1 MLRESMRTVFIG
13 LLTVAAIGV
22 APVGEAAPITFTA
35 VLDGASENPPNA
47 SPGTGSATVIID
59 LDTALST
66 VGTMRVMAEFEN
78 LNGVT
83 TAAHIHCCIAPP
95 GNIGV
100 ATQTPSFVG
109 FPLGVTAGSFDQT
122 FDLAEPGTFSA
133 AFLGANGG
141 TAEGA
146 AAALIAGL
154 QAGQAYFNIH
164 TSVVPA
170 GEIRGFLAAEQ
181 DNSVPEPG
189 MVALLALMALGASL
203 AIRRRY

>member
-1 MLRESMRTVFIG
+1 MLRKSMRTVFTG
-13 LLTVAAIGV
+13 LLFTAAIGIV
-22 APVGEAAPITFTA
+22 SVGQAAPITFTA
-35 VLDGASENPPNA
+35 VLDGASENPSNA

-78 LNGVT
+78 LNGAT
-83 TAAHIHCCIAPP
+83 TAAHIHCCTAPP

-122 FDLAEPGTFSA
+122 FDLADPGTFNA

-141 TAEGA
+141 TAESA
-146 AAALIAGL
+146 AAALIAGM

-164 TSVVPA
+164 TSFIAA
-170 GEIRGFLAAEQ
+170 GEIRGFLTAEQ